1 VIAAITRFDR
11 RVTDGAVTIEVQR
24 RGGDAQPLTLLDD
37 GQHGD
42 GLPGDGC
49 YGGAPVVEPGEALL
63 RLRVKRAGAERVRT
77 TWIDARPGEARVP
90 TCPDLRGRN
99 GEIAFAQH
107 NSTWATVSPE
117 GQIGSLPLRTG
128 LIPEASF
135 SRDGSRLAWSQFD
148 KVFVGNADAT
158 EPVKVAG
165 GDEVRRADVA
175 WSPDGKQ
182 LAYTRGCSGAL
193 TSTQLNCRLVVLD
206 LATGTEREVTT
217 GAAPTWSPDGESLAF
232 VKPGSNYKWDT
243 DIFTVRKYS
252 ARIRKVSARKIAR
265 PFQ

>member
-1 VIAAITRFDR
+1 MRSSV
-11 RVTDGAVTIEVQR
+11 
-24 RGGDAQPLTLLDD
+24 TLLDD

-63 RLRVKRAGAERVRT
+63 RLRVKRAGAERVRS
-77 TWIDARPGEARVP
+77 TWIDARGGSAAGRAP

-107 NSTWATVSPE
+107 NANWATVSPE
-117 GQIGSLPLRTG
+117 GEIGSLPLRTG

-135 SRDGSRLAWSQFD
+135 SRDGSRLAWAQFD
-148 KVFVGNADAT
+148 DVYVGNPDAS

-165 GDEVRRADVA
+165 GDEVRRSDVA

-193 TSTQLNCRLVVLD
+193 TSTQLDCRLVVLD
-206 LATGTEREVTT
+206 LADRRRARGHDRRCADVVA
-217 GAAPTWSPDGESLAF
+217 GRRVARVRQARQQLPLGRRHLDRPARGRAPAARDRSRQGRRAGVVAD
-232 VKPGSNYKWDT
+232 
-243 DIFTVRKYS
+243 R
-252 ARIRKVSARKIAR
+252 
-265 PFQ
+265 